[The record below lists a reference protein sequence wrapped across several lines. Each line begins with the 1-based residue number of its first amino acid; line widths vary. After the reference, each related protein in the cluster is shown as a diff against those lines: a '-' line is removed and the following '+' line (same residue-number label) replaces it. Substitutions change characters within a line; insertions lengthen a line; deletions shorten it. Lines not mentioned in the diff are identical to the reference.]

1 MLDTLEGMSSMK
13 MLIVGTWPPAFLARV
28 REEFPQVTFVATAE
42 PAEVLRE
49 VEDADAIFGQPGR
62 QAILAGKRL
71 RWIQSPSAG
80 VEWMWGTPELPALDV
95 VVTNM
100 RGAHAATIAEHFFAM
115 LLHLTRQFPAL
126 LEAQRRH
133 TWLSPVEPPPV
144 GLSGRTLGILGLG
157 NIGRAIAQRGKGF
170 DMRVIAVDINE
181 VEQPPYV
188 DELYRLDGLGR
199 MLSEADF
206 QAIAIPITPESRGMI
221 GAAQLELMKPT
232 AYLGIMSRG
241 KIVDEQALIGALKEN
256 MLAGVG
262 ADVMATEPLPADDP
276 LWDAPRTI
284 LSPHMSAQSEQTYTR
299 VAEIL
304 RENIGR
310 FLAGEELYNTVVKE
324 RGY

>member
-1 MLDTLEGMSSMK
+1 MK
-13 MLIVGTWPPAFLARV
+13 MLITGMWPAAYMARV
-28 REEFPQVTFVATAE
+28 QEEHPQVNFVMARTADE
-42 PAEVLRE
+42 ALRE

-62 QAILAGKRL
+62 DVILAGKQL
-71 RWIQSPSAG
+71 KWIQSPSAG
-80 VEWMWGTPELPALDV
+80 CEWMWNTPELPSLDIT
-95 VVTNM
+95 VTNM

-115 LLHLTRQFPAL
+115 TLYLTRQFPAL
-126 LEAQRRH
+126 VEAQRGRK
-133 TWLSPVEPPPV
+133 WLRPVEPAPV
-144 GLSGRTLGILGLG
+144 GLSGKTLGVLGLG

-188 DELYRLDGLGR
+188 DELYGLDGLHQ
-199 MLSEADF
+199 MLSQVDF
-206 QAIAIPITPESRGMI
+206 QAISIPITPESRGMI

-241 KIVDEQALIGALKEN
+241 KIVDEQALVGALKEN

-262 ADVMATEPLPADDP
+262 ADVMATEPLPEDDP

-284 LSPHMSAQSEQTYTR
+284 LSPHMSGQSVQTSTK

-304 RENIGR
+304 AENLRR
-310 FLAGEELYNTVVKE
+310 FQAGEELYNIVGKE

>member
-1 MLDTLEGMSSMK
+1 MK
-13 MLIVGTWPPAFLARV
+13 MLIAGNWQPGYFGRV
-28 REEFPQVTFVATAE
+28 RESFPDVQFVHAPD
-42 PAEVLRE
+42 PADALRE
-49 VEDADAIFGQPGR
+49 VVDADAIFGQPGPELIR
-62 QAILAGKRL
+62 AGKRL
-71 RWIQSPSAG
+71 RWVQSPSAG
-80 VEWMWGTPELPALDV
+80 CEWMWNTPELPSLDIT
-95 VVTNM
+95 VTNM

-115 LLHLTRQFPAL
+115 TLYLTRQFPAL
-126 LEAQRRH
+126 VEAQRARK
-133 TWLSPVEPPPV
+133 WLRPVEPAPV
-144 GLSGRTLGILGLG
+144 GLSGKTLGVLGLG

-188 DELYRLDGLGR
+188 DELHRLDGLHC
-199 MLSEADF
+199 MLEQADF

-262 ADVMATEPLPADDP
+262 ADVMAIEPMGDDNP

-284 LSPHMSAQSEQTYTR
+284 LSPHISGQSEQTSAG
-299 VAEIL
+299 VAAIL
-304 RENIGR
+304 AENIRR
-310 FLAGEELYNTVVKE
+310 FLAGEELHNVVIKE

>member
-1 MLDTLEGMSSMK
+1 MK
-13 MLIVGTWPPAFLARV
+13 MLIVGNWPRAYLARV
-28 REEFPQVTFVATAE
+28 RESFPQVTFVATADPVE
-42 PAEVLRE
+42 ALRE
-49 VEDADAIFGQPGR
+49 VADADAIFGQPGR
-62 QAILAGKRL
+62 EIILAGKQL

-80 VEWMWGTPELPALDV
+80 VEWMWNTPELPALDI

-115 LLHLTRQFPAL
+115 ILHLTRQFPAL
-126 LEAQRRH
+126 IEAQRQRK
-133 TWLSPVEPPPV
+133 WLRPVEPPPV
-144 GLSGRTLGILGLG
+144 GLSGRTLGVLGLG

-188 DELYRLDGLGR
+188 DELHRLDGLHT
-199 MLSEADF
+199 MLEQADF
-206 QAIAIPITPESRGMI
+206 QAVAIPITPESRGLI

-241 KIVDEQALIGALKEN
+241 KIVDEQALVGALKEN

-276 LWDAPRTI
+276 LWDAPRVI
-284 LSPHMSAQSEQTYTR
+284 LSPHMSGQSEQTAAGVTT
-299 VAEIL
+299 IL
-304 RENIGR
+304 QENIRR
-310 FLAGEELYNTVVKE
+310 FLANEELHNTVVKE

>member
-1 MLDTLEGMSSMK
+1 MK
-13 MLIVGTWPPAFLARV
+13 MVIAGNWQPGYLGRV
-28 REEFPQVTFVATAE
+28 RETFPEVNFVHAPD
-42 PAEVLRE
+42 PAEALRE
-49 VEDADAIFGQPGR
+49 VVDADAIFGQPGPDLIR
-62 QAILAGKRL
+62 AGKRL
-71 RWIQSPSAG
+71 KWIQSPSAG
-80 VEWMWGTPELPALDV
+80 CEWMWNIPELPSLDIT
-95 VVTNM
+95 VTNM

-115 LLHLTRQFPAL
+115 TLYMTRQFPAL
-126 LEAQRRH
+126 VEAQRGRK
-133 TWLSPVEPPPV
+133 WLRPVEPAPV
-144 GLSGRTLGILGLG
+144 GLSGKTLGVLGLG

-188 DELYRLDGLGR
+188 DELYRLDGLHR
-199 MLSEADF
+199 MLEQADF

-241 KIVDEQALIGALKEN
+241 KIVDEQALVGALKEN

-262 ADVMATEPLPADDP
+262 ADVMALEPMGDDNP

-284 LSPHMSAQSEQTYTR
+284 LSPHMSGQSEQTSAG
-299 VAEIL
+299 VAAIL
-304 RENIGR
+304 EKNIRR
-310 FLAGEELYNTVVKE
+310 FLAGEELYNVVVKE

>member
-1 MLDTLEGMSSMK
+1 MK
-13 MLIVGTWPPAFLARV
+13 MLVMAMWPESYLAQV
-28 REEFPQVTFVATAE
+28 REAFPGVTFVSTNDPATA
-42 PAEVLRE
+42 LRE
-49 VEDADAIFGQPGR
+49 VADADAIFGQPGR
-62 QAILAGKRL
+62 EVILAGKQL
-71 RWIQSPSAG
+71 KWIQSPSAG
-80 VEWMWGTPELPALDV
+80 VEWMWNTPELPQLDI

-115 LLHLTRQFPAL
+115 MLFMTRQFPVL
-126 LEAQRRH
+126 IEGQRQRQ
-133 TWLSPVEPPPV
+133 WVRPVEPPPV
-144 GLSGRTLGILGLG
+144 GLSGRTLGVLGLG

-188 DELYRLDGLGR
+188 DELYRLDGLQY
-199 MLSEADF
+199 MLSQADF

-221 GAAQLELMKPT
+221 GAAQLEVMKPT

-256 MLAGVG
+256 MLAGLG
-262 ADVMATEPLPADDP
+262 ADVMAIEPLPEDDP

-284 LSPHMSAQSEQTYTR
+284 LSPHMSGQSEQTSTR
-299 VAEIL
+299 ATDIL
-304 RENIGR
+304 KENLRR
-310 FLAGEELYNTVVKE
+310 FLAGEELYNTVVKA

>member
-1 MLDTLEGMSSMK
+1 MK
-13 MLIVGTWPPAFLARV
+13 MLIAGSWPEAYLGQV
-28 REEFPQVTFVATAE
+28 REAFPQMTFVMTND
-42 PAEVLRE
+42 PAVALRE
-49 VEDADAIFGQPGR
+49 VADADAIFGQPGPELIR
-62 QAILAGKRL
+62 AAKQL
-71 RWIQSPSAG
+71 RWVQSPSAG
-80 VEWMWGTPELPALDV
+80 CEWMWDTPELPSLDIA
-95 VVTNM
+95 VTNM

-115 LLHLTRQFPAL
+115 TLYLTRQFPTL
-126 LEAQRRH
+126 LEAQRQRR
-133 TWLSPVEPPPV
+133 WQRLVEPPPV
-144 GLSGRTLGILGLG
+144 GLSGQTLGVLGLG

-188 DELYRLDGLGR
+188 DELYRLDGLPT
-199 MLSEADF
+199 MLAQADF

-241 KIVDEQALIGALKEN
+241 KIVDEQALVGALREN

-276 LWDAPRTI
+276 LWDAPRVI
-284 LSPHMSAQSEQTYTR
+284 LSPHMSGQSAQTSAG
-299 VAEIL
+299 VAAIL
-304 RENIGR
+304 AENIRR
-310 FLAGEELYNTVVKE
+310 FLADEELHNVVVKE

>member
-1 MLDTLEGMSSMK
+1 MK
-13 MLIVGTWPPAFLARV
+13 MLIVGRWPEEYLAQVRNAFP
-28 REEFPQVTFVATAE
+28 EVTFVAAHE
-42 PAEVLRE
+42 PEVAMRE
-49 VEDADAIFGQPGR
+49 VGDADAIFGQPGR
-62 QAILAGKRL
+62 HLILAGKQL
-71 RWIQSPSAG
+71 KWIQSPSAG
-80 VEWMWGTPELPALDV
+80 VEWMWNTPELPSLDI

-115 LLHLTRQFPAL
+115 ILHLTRRFPAL
-126 LEAQRRH
+126 IEAQRSR
-133 TWLSPVEPPPV
+133 TWLRPVEPAPV
-144 GLSGRTLGILGLG
+144 GLSGRTLGVLGLG

-170 DMRVIAVDINE
+170 DMRVIACDINE

-188 DELYRLDGLGR
+188 DELYRLDGLHR
-199 MLSEADF
+199 MLEQADF
-206 QAIAIPITPESRGMI
+206 QAIAIPITPESRGLI

-284 LSPHMSAQSEQTYTR
+284 LSPHMSGQSEQTSTR
-299 VAEIL
+299 ASDIL
-304 RENIGR
+304 KENIRR

>member
-1 MLDTLEGMSSMK
+1 MK
-13 MLIVGTWPPAFLARV
+13 MLIAGMWPATRLDEI
-28 REEFPQVTFVATAE
+28 REEFPQVTFVAA
-42 PAEVLRE
+42 PDPDVAIRE
-49 VEDADAIFGQPGR
+49 VADADAIFGQPGR
-62 QAILAGKRL
+62 DLILAGKQL
-71 RWIQSPSAG
+71 KWIQSPSAG
-80 VEWMWGTPELPALDV
+80 CEWMWNTPELPSLDV

-115 LLHLTRQFPAL
+115 TLFLTRQFPVL
-126 LEAQRRH
+126 IEAQRKRI
-133 TWLSPVEPPPV
+133 WQRPVEPPPV
-144 GLSGRTLGILGLG
+144 GLSGRTLGVLGLG

-188 DELYRLDGLGR
+188 DELYRLDGLHR
-199 MLSEADF
+199 MLEQADF
-206 QAIAIPITPESRGMI
+206 QAIAIPITPESRGLI

-276 LWDAPRTI
+276 LWDAPRVI
-284 LSPHMSAQSEQTYTR
+284 LSPHMSGQSEQTSTGTTT
-299 VAEIL
+299 IL
-304 RENIGR
+304 KENLRR

>member
-1 MLDTLEGMSSMK
+1 MK
-13 MLIVGTWPPAFLARV
+13 LLINGNWPSAYVASV
-28 REEFPQVTFVATAE
+28 REAFPDVNFVVAPE
-42 PAEVLRE
+42 PDEALRE
-49 VEDADAIFGQPGR
+49 VVDADAIFGQPGR
-62 QAILAGKRL
+62 EVILAGKQL

-80 VEWMWGTPELPALDV
+80 VEWMWNTPELPSLDI

-115 LLHLTRQFPAL
+115 MLHLTRQIPVL
-126 LEAQRRH
+126 LEAQRARR
-133 TWLSPVEPPPV
+133 WQRPVEPPPV
-144 GLSGRTLGILGLG
+144 GLSGRTLGVLGLG

-188 DELYRLDGLGR
+188 DELYRLDGLHH

-241 KIVDEQALIGALKEN
+241 KIVDEQALVGALKEN

-262 ADVMATEPLPADDP
+262 ADVMATEPLPEDDP
-276 LWDAPRTI
+276 LWDSPRTI
-284 LSPHMSAQSEQTYTR
+284 LSPHMSGQSEQTSTR

-304 RENIGR
+304 SENIRR
-310 FLAGEELYNTVVKE
+310 FLAGEELYNTVVKA

>member
-1 MLDTLEGMSSMK
+1 
-13 MLIVGTWPPAFLARV
+13 MLIVGNWPNAYVNQV
-28 REEFPQVTFVATAE
+28 REAFPQVTFALAPDPATALH
-42 PAEVLRE
+42 EVA
-49 VEDADAIFGQPGR
+49 DADAIYGQPGR
-62 QAILAGKRL
+62 DVILAGKQL
-71 RWIQSPSAG
+71 KWIQSPSAG
-80 VEWMWGTPELPALDV
+80 VEWMWNTPELPALDI

-115 LLHLTRQFPAL
+115 ILHMTRQVPTL
-126 LEAQRRH
+126 LEAQRARR
-133 TWLSPVEPPPV
+133 WRREIEPPPV
-144 GLSGRTLGILGLG
+144 GLSGRTLGVLGLG

-188 DELYRLDGLGR
+188 DELHRLDGLPR

-256 MLAGVG
+256 MLAGAG
-262 ADVMATEPLPADDP
+262 LDVMATEPMPDDDP
-276 LWDAPRTI
+276 LWDAPRVI
-284 LSPHMSAQSEQTYTR
+284 LSPHMSAQSEQTATLA
-299 VAEIL
+299 AEIL
-304 RENIGR
+304 RENIRR
-310 FLAGEELYNTVVKE
+310 FLAGEELYNPVIKE